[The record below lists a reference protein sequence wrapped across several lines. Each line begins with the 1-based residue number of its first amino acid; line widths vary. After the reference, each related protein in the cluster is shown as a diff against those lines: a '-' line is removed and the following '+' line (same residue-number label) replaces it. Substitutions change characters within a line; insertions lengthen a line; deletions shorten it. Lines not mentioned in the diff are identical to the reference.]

1 LYDPT
6 KAVKSGGVIALKV
19 QLCDANGANVS
30 ASGIVVHGTGLQQVD
45 STASPVDLTPSNAN
59 PDSDFRYDGTLPG
72 YIYNLKTTGLAT
84 GTWQMNFTVA
94 GDPVAHSIQFD
105 VR

>member
-1 LYDPT
+1 VD
-6 KAVKSGGVIALKV
+6 
-19 QLCDANGANVS
+19 GAASS
-30 ASGIVVHGTGLQQVD
+30 AEL
-45 STASPVDLTPSNAN
+45 PRSNAN

-84 GTWQMNFTVA
+84 GTWKLTFTVS
-94 GDPVAHSIQFD
+94 GDPTAYSIQFD